1 MPVETQL
8 LEDGHVS
15 YFKINDPWTLEEL
28 FQGFAQATALRDS
41 IQQKFPNRRVHSL
54 IDLMLT
60 NSAPPGVMQGR
71 KLPALGHATRG
82 EIVFPVKN
90 EFPPSIA
97 TPIPNILHPNAHFF
111 NSIDPPW

>member
-60 NSAPPGVMQGR
+60 EIEPAASLWALAHVDRQVSRVDTTRRPGCSCFCARRVFRRIQS
-71 KLPALGHATRG
+71 LGFL
-82 EIVFPVKN
+82 VFMR
-90 EFPPSIA
+90 
-97 TPIPNILHPNAHFF
+97 
-111 NSIDPPW
+111 